1 MQDNLHIELK
11 KKKKEK
17 YQSNFKIVDSG
28 IEVKSSRCIVV
39 LIFPA

>member
-17 YQSNFKIVDSG
+17 YQSNFKIVDSA
-28 IEVKSSRCIVV
+28 IEVKRKV
-39 LIFPA
+39 LDALLF

>member
-1 MQDNLHIELK
+1 MQDNLHIEL